1 MDYALLKRRIR
12 GAAIEVFDPE
22 HRSLCEDLIWNGRK
36 PALKPRYVVR
46 AACVED
52 VQLAVRFA
60 AANGL
65 TASPRG
71 GGHHFTGIALNAD
84 VVIDVGG
91 LDHLQVDLPSAT
103 AALGPG
109 VTNTRLAAALDR
121 QGLAFPVGHCATVPL
136 SGYLLGGGVGWN
148 SGEWG
153 IACFSV
159 IGADVV
165 MADGELVH
173 VAEDNHPDILW
184 ALRGAGPEFFGIV
197 VNYRV
202 RLQPAPKAIMTSVR
216 VYPPSEAR
224 KVGEWAEL
232 AMACAPA
239 HLEFTVKISAPPPE
253 ANAPAGAFVL
263 AAIATV
269 FSKSE
274 RDAHQVLDAF
284 FAKAPDGAVQ
294 SVDVMPT
301 PFGALYDLTSVSTP
315 KGKRYAVDTLWS
327 DGSFSEILTTL
338 AAHYGARP
346 SLDSFAL
353 AALYSPLA
361 NRPGDAAFSR
371 IGKAFASVYTIW
383 DGEGDDEANMS
394 WLRQTMTALE
404 PLSTG
409 TYVGESDLERSGRPV
424 TPHSPSAA
432 LKLAALKARHD
443 PQGLFQPRTGT
454 LAAHS
459 PAA

>member
-1 MDYALLKRRIR
+1 MDYALLKRRIH
-12 GAAIEVFDPE
+12 GAAIEIFDPE
-22 HRSLCEDLIWNGRK
+22 HRSLCDELVWNGRK
-36 PALKPRYVVR
+36 PDLHPRYVVR

-65 TASPRG
+65 GVSPRG
-71 GGHHFTGIALNAD
+71 GGHHFTGIALNGD
-84 VVIDVGG
+84 VVIDVSG
-91 LDHLQVDLPSAT
+91 LDHLHVDVMSAT

-121 QGLAFPVGHCATVPL
+121 QGFAFPVGHCATVPI
-136 SGYLLGGGVGWN
+136 SGYLLGGGIGWN

-165 MADGELVH
+165 MADGVLLH
-173 VAEDNHPDILW
+173 VDEETHPEILW
-184 ALRGAGPEFFGIV
+184 ALRGAGPGFFGIV

-202 RLQPAPKAIMTSVR
+202 RLQPAPKAILTSVR

-232 AMACAPA
+232 AMATAPA
-239 HLEFTVKISAPPPE
+239 NLEFTVKISAPPPE

-269 FSKSE
+269 FSKGE
-274 RDAHQVLDAF
+274 RDAQRVLDSF
-284 FAKAPDGAVQ
+284 FAGAPDGPVQ
-294 SVDVMPT
+294 SVDLIPT
-301 PFGALYDLTSVSTP
+301 PFSELYNLTSAATP

-327 DGSFSEILTTL
+327 DGSFSELLTTM

-353 AALYSPLA
+353 AALQSPLA
-361 NRPGDAAFSR
+361 GVPGDAAFSR
-371 IGKAFASVYTIW
+371 FGKAFTSVYTIW
-383 DGEGDDEANMS
+383 DGEEDDQANMA
-394 WLRQTMTALE
+394 WLRRTMTAIE
-404 PLSTG
+404 PLSSG
-409 TYVGESDLERSGRPV
+409 TYVGEADLERTERG
-424 TPHSPSAA
+424 TMTHSPAAA
-432 LKLAALKARHD
+432 LRLSALRAKYD
-443 PQGLFQPRTGT
+443 PQGLFRSRTGAE
-454 LAAHS
+454 AARS